1 MYKRTMY
8 RIFKFIA
15 NLFHSDEYNTTKE
28 KTLSKLNLKLTN
40 SPQRQQTYIQ
50 FFAYRQLEYLE
61 TRKHFMCVVK
71 NGKADFHTSPKTYI
85 TRMRRWFEN

>member
-1 MYKRTMY
+1 MYKLMMC

-15 NLFHSDEYNTTKE
+15 NLFHSDEYTTTKE

-40 SPQRQQTYIQ
+40 SSQRHQIYIQ

-61 TRKHFMCVVK
+61 TCKHFMCVVK
-71 NGKADFHTSPKTYI
+71 NDKSDFHTSPKPYI
-85 TRMRRWFEN
+85 TRMRCWFEN